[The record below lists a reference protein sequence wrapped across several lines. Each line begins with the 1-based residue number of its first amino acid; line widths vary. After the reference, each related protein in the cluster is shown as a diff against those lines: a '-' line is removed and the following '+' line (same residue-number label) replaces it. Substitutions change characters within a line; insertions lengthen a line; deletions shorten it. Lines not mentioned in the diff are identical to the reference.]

1 MDRLLTIVNLLSIA
15 MLVWVLA
22 SVRRQRIRVEYSVS
36 WLAAGLALFGL
47 TVSPRPT
54 AWLGEMLGLSGGP
67 TVLVIMILG
76 AFLAVFYR
84 FTTVISHLK
93 DNNVA
98 LAQRVAVLEY
108 LISSTLHE
116 KEATASAPSSSPESE
131 VRR

>member
-108 LISSTLHE
+108 LLHE